1 VEGDVGAA
9 GGAAGLQPAEGL
21 QEGEV
26 LPELAGLQP
35 PAGRQL
41 THGQGEGAATGG
53 SDLQVPVELG
63 DAQRA
68 GGARWP
74 LSLLNGVATQA
85 VVGEREGLAVHR
97 EELQS
102 HGLTQVREASK
113 TFQIADPDWLW
124 LCERGSVAC

>member
-1 VEGDVGAA
+1 
-9 GGAAGLQPAEGL
+9 
-21 QEGEV
+21 
-26 LPELAGLQP
+26 
-35 PAGRQL
+35 
-41 THGQGEGAATGG
+41 
-53 SDLQVPVELG
+53 VPVELG

-74 LSLLNGVATQA
+74 LSLLNGVTTQA
-85 VVGEREGLAVHR
+85 VMGEREGLAVHR